1 MFLKSTIYKPK
12 YTIPKKERW
21 KIMFSHHF
29 GDMME
34 LKPVTKEEKKK
45 AFNMAY
51 RETRQI
57 KKLLFVSLGPCIFM
71 YCIISEDVLCECERP
86 TMGMLPGGNTIPYK
100 QKG

>member
-21 KIMFSHHF
+21 KMMFSHHF

-45 AFNMAY
+45 HSTWPTE
-51 RETRQI
+51 RRD
-57 KKLLFVSLGPCIFM
+57 KLKNCFLFLWGPASSCIA
-71 YCIISEDVLCECERP
+71 S
-86 TMGMLPGGNTIPYK
+86 
-100 QKG
+100 